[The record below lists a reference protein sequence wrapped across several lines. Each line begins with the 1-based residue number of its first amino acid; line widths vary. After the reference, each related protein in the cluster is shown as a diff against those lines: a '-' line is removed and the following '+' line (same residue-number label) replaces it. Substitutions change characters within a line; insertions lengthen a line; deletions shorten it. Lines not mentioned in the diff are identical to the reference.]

1 MKIKTYGIR
10 GLLEKHCVLRA
21 GNITMKVS
29 FTNGTLTGY
38 GVAPATYTTE
48 DPFTQAVIENS
59 AQYKSK
65 EIILVS
71 VHEEPDP
78 VKAKSESENG
88 EQDTGTGSESGMGAV
103 VKVADKTDAVE
114 WLKENHPDKG
124 YTANKLRSEAAFTA
138 ACQECGVTFEFV
150 G

>member
-1 MKIKTYGIR
+1 
-10 GLLEKHCVLRA
+10 
-21 GNITMKVS
+21 MKVS
-29 FTNGTLTGY
+29 FSNGTLTGY

-71 VHEEPDP
+71 EHEEPDP
-78 VKAKSESENG
+78 VKAGSDTPTESQPEGNENEKTSANEDEKKALG
-88 EQDTGTGSESGMGAV
+88 GV
-103 VKVADKTDAVE
+103 IKVADKADAIE

-138 ACQECGVTFEFV
+138 ACEECGVTFEW
-150 G
+150 